1 MAIKYGGG
9 PLVGVVRWWV
19 PELGLVSL
27 FSSQLLSFLPWRVVV
42 LPAESA
48 EPSATIEQLR
58 SQDLDLNYFLC
69 HLTSSSS
76 LSLATKVVTL

>member
-1 MAIKYGGG
+1 MG
-9 PLVGVVRWWV
+9 
-19 PELGLVSL
+19 PELGLSL

-58 SQDLDLNYFLC
+58 SQDLNYHGTWIIVISPVLVLFLWQPK
-69 HLTSSSS
+69 SSCP
-76 LSLATKVVTL
+76 TVTL